1 MARTRRVRAE
11 AQGLTVPTSI
21 LEGKA
26 WLAPHITELQPATIL
41 DIGAGEGTYATL
53 LRPLLPDARF
63 VGVEIWEP
71 YSATYSLD
79 GLYDEVLIGDA
90 RTMVLPTADV
100 VILGDV
106 LEHMTHDEALTLW
119 QRCRSLAGLAVF
131 ASIPI
136 IYAPQG
142 AVNGN
147 SHETHVHTWT
157 HAEGLALPGVCA
169 AWAGHVIGC
178 YQAGPA

>member
-1 MARTRRVRAE
+1 M
-11 AQGLTVPTSI
+11 PTSI

-26 WLAPHITELQPATIL
+26 WLAPRIVELQPATIL
-41 DIGAGEGTYATL
+41 DVGAGEGTYATL
-53 LRPLLPDARF
+53 LRPELPDTKF
-63 VGVEIWEP
+63 VGVEVWEP
-71 YSATYSLD
+71 YLDTYRLHE
-79 GLYDEVLIGDA
+79 LYDHVVVGDI
-90 RTMVLPTADV
+90 RDWSLVLPPVDV

-106 LEHMTHDEALTLW
+106 LEHMTHDEAQDVW
-119 QRCRSLAGLAVF
+119 QRCRTLARLAVF

-147 SHETHVHTWT
+147 THETHVHTWT
-157 HAEGLALPGVCA
+157 HVEGLALPGVHD